1 MQIIDLVPD
10 LQPVILAARQARD
23 ARNTLAR
30 FLPNTPVPAVSYRL
44 GRRSRLDQ
52 TVPVRAIDAPAVP
65 IRRPGV
71 LDVRGDLP
79 AITPIVNLSEQDLTN
94 EMVLAQQLAGINV
107 DFGPAVNA
115 SAAQASL
122 TVDNTLETMR
132 GQVLSTGVVSL
143 VANNGQAHAVDFDI
157 PAGQI
162 ITAAAAWNG
171 AGAGSEFTDIDAA
184 HEVFAAANGGP
195 AGVMLMSRR
204 ISRHLVNALQVA
216 FPQQPVGSVALDGYL
231 ANRGLPPVATYDRTL
246 KAYDGTTTRVF
257 PDDVITFLP
266 AEDAP
271 VGRTELGITQEAVQ
285 QVERRVLTADQAP
298 GVTIV
303 TLGQDNPV
311 QRAVKAAAI
320 GLPVLQDTDSITI
333 LNGVFG

>member
-10 LQPVILAARQARD
+10 LQPVILAARQVRD

-30 FLPNTPVPAVSYRL
+30 WIPNTPVAAVSYRL
-44 GRRSRLDQ
+44 GRSRRLDQ
-52 TVPVRAIDAPAVP
+52 TVPVRALDAPAVP

-94 EMVLAQQLAGINV
+94 DMILAQQLAGLQV
-107 DFGPAVNA
+107 DFTPAVIA
-115 SAAQASL
+115 SAGQASL
-122 TVDNTLETMR
+122 TVENTLEAMR
-132 GQVLSTGVVSL
+132 GQVLSTGIVSL
-143 VANNGQAHAVDFDI
+143 LANDEVIHLVDFDI
-157 PAGQI
+157 PAGQV

-171 AGAGSEFTDIDAA
+171 AGDGFADIDAV
-184 HEVFAAANGGP
+184 HEVFVEASGAP
-195 AGVMLMSRR
+195 AGAMLMSRR
-204 ISRHLVNALQVA
+204 VARHLANALQDA
-216 FPQQPVGSVALDGYL
+216 FPQQPVGETQVNGYL
-231 ANRGLPPVATYDRTL
+231 ANRGLPPIFTYDRTL
-246 KAYDGTTTRVF
+246 TAYDGTRTRVF
-257 PDDVITFLP
+257 PEDVVTFLP
-266 AEDAP
+266 AEDVP

-285 QVERRVLTADQAP
+285 QVEQRILMAQQAP

-320 GLPVLQDTDSITI
+320 GLPVLQDTDSIVI
-333 LNGVFG
+333 INGVFG